1 MSTSEEVQKN
11 LDGPSVSKNM
21 LKYHSKSTKE
31 SRKRNKPTESSAKSV
46 SSNSDCNTTVD
57 FEASMHLNRGTVEQR
72 ESQFSEKNSRGNVG
86 YRKPPYNLGQS
97 ISVVQ
102 KPQDSR
108 IVKEHFVEGDERNLC
123 KKNESSKFEFI
134 PFLRK
139 NEV

>member
-1 MSTSEEVQKN
+1 VSTSEEVEKN
-11 LDGPSVSKNM
+11 LDGPSVSKNT

-31 SRKRNKPTESSAKSV
+31 SRKRNKLTESSAKSV

-57 FEASMHLNRGTVEQR
+57 FEASMHLDKGTVEQC
-72 ESQFSEKNSRGNVG
+72 ESHFSEKNTSRGNAG

-123 KKNESSKFEFI
+123 KKNESSKF
-134 PFLRK
+134 
-139 NEV
+139 